1 MILVEQ
7 ATSEHSAQPLYTGS
21 KLIPKT
27 DNFNILP

>member
-7 ATSEHSAQPLYTGS
+7 ATSEHSAQPLYR
-21 KLIPKT
+21 KLILKT